1 MKDEDKEKRIKEL
14 EDRIH
19 QNELRNDQILR
30 VLSGLQ
36 EKMMNLETHVLN
48 QTVSEKDKKS
58 GKLQ

>member
-48 QTVSEKDKKS
+48 QTMSEKDKKS